1 MEKYKAYVSVANQ
14 RVYFQPDVSAWEYE
28 VSLEREYI
36 PIFQNLFEQT
46 NEMENMNFYRSHFPF
61 IPAHYG
67 GFNKDVEMRTKKVY
81 ALIHEFTD
89 EETQKFIEE
98 LPYFR

>member
-14 RVYFQPDVSAWEYE
+14 RVYFQPDLSVWEYE

-46 NEMENMNFYRSHFPF
+46 NEMENMNFFRSHFRF
-61 IPAHYG
+61 IPAFYE
-67 GFNKDVEMRTKKVY
+67 GFNEDIEIRTKKIY
-81 ALIHEFTD
+81 ALIHEFAD